1 MVEWGGNKV
10 LIRHVAIM
18 GFLNQMQRRGRDAAE
33 VAAAVNHQGTEREMD
48 SQRTASLRLGGATL
62 VEFLS
67 ASYC

>member
-33 VAAAVNHQGTEREMD
+33 VAAAVNHQGTRTYYKERWTVNERHLSD
-48 SQRTASLRLGGATL
+48 SVGLL
-62 VEFLS
+62 
-67 ASYC
+67 